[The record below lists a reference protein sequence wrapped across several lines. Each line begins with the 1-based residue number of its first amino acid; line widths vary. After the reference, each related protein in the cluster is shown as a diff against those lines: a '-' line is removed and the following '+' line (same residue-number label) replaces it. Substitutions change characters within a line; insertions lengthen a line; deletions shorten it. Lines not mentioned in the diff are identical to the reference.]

1 MILFAGLSAFP
12 ITPANA
18 AGEVDTS
25 AVHALV
31 SRLVNAGVDS
41 IGVLGSTGGY
51 AYLTRTERRR
61 TVEAAADAA
70 GGRVPLVVGI
80 GALRTD
86 EAVRLARDAKA
97 LGAAAG
103 LLSAMSYLP
112 LSQDEVYAHFVK
124 VAEQSGLP
132 LVIYDNPGTTHF
144 RFSNDL
150 VALLSQHP
158 GIVAVKCPTSTPDDI
173 PAHLAAQR
181 SAVRDGFSIGYSGD
195 WCCPAALIAGADT
208 WYSVLAGT
216 LPIPCVLLVRAAQR
230 GDMAEVHRLDG
241 LLQPVWDLFR
251 AHSSFRVVHDMARQ
265 LGLADVQPQR
275 PVLPVC
281 DAARSEIAR
290 VLGGLPADMLG

>member
-1 MILFAGLSAFP
+1 MPPFAGLSAFP
-12 ITPANA
+12 ITPASA

-25 AVHALV
+25 AVRRLV
-31 SRLVNAGVDS
+31 SRLVSAGVDS
-41 IGVLGSTGGY
+41 VGLLGSTGGY

-61 TVEAAADAA
+61 TVEAAVDEV
-70 GGRVPLVVGI
+70 GGRTPIVVGV

-86 EAVRLARDAKA
+86 EAVSLAQDAKA

-112 LSQDEVYAHFVK
+112 LSQDEVFAHFVT
-124 VAEQSGLP
+124 VADESGLP

-144 RFSNDL
+144 RFSPDL
-150 VALLSQHP
+150 VARLSRHP
-158 GIVAVKCPTSTPDDI
+158 GIVAVKYPTSSIEEI

-195 WCCPAALIAGADT
+195 WCCPEALIAGADT

-216 LPIPCVLLVRAAQR
+216 LPVPCLRIVRAAQR
-230 GDMAEVHRLDG
+230 GDVAEVRRLDAI
-241 LLQPVWDLFR
+241 LQPIWDLFR
-251 AHSSFRVVHDMARQ
+251 NHTSFRVVHEMARH
-265 LGLADVQPQR
+265 LGLADAQPQR

-281 DAARSEIAR
+281 DAAKADIAR
-290 VLGGLPADMLG
+290 ALDGLPADMLG